1 MSDAP
6 KSARGD
12 DVDPEDDEEEDE
24 EDFNSAGDLHL
35 LSSILFHNFGPKWL
49 LRSSPM
55 NLNAFFYLDDD
66 EDDDEDDDDDDDGDD
81 DDEEDDDEE
90 ELSKLLSKFTKI

>member
-35 LSSILFHNFGPKWL
+35 LSSILFHNFGPK
-49 LRSSPM
+49 
-55 NLNAFFYLDDD
+55 
-66 EDDDEDDDDDDDGDD
+66 
-81 DDEEDDDEE
+81 
-90 ELSKLLSKFTKI
+90 